1 MATSTD
7 YINQLKAD
15 KQTLVNNLVAKGV
28 TATNDETFTTLVP
41 KVADIQ
47 SSSATLGTKT
57 ITANGTYKAEND
69 NLDGYSE
76 VTVETSGV
84 DINDYYLMQLSE
96 TNPKIIRY
104 IKQIP
109 LLDTSNVTNMYAT
122 FANLTNITT
131 MPLIDTSNVTNMNY
145 MFSSCS
151 KLTSIPQLDTSKV
164 TNMSNM
170 FSNCSKLTTIPLLN
184 TSNVTDMSNMFS
196 SCSSLTSIPQL
207 DTSKVINTSNMF
219 SSCSKL
225 TSIPQLDTSNVSNV
239 YSMFSYCN
247 NITELGGFE
256 NLGQRYSTTSSANY
270 SFYMLNLSSL
280 TKLTEQSIINVLNN
294 LYDIKTKGCNTQ
306 KVMLGNTNLA
316 KLTSTEGLAALK
328 QAQDYGW
335 TVS

>member
-1 MATSTD
+1 MATSAD

-131 MPLIDTSNVTNMNY
+131 MPLIDTSNVTNMTSTFQSCSKLTNIPLLNTSNVTNMAT
-145 MFSSCS
+145 MFDGCSNLTSIPQLDTSKVTSMNNMFASCS

-170 FSNCSKLTTIPLLN
+170 FT
-184 TSNVTDMSNMFS
+184 
-196 SCSSLTSIPQL
+196 
-207 DTSKVINTSNMF
+207 
-219 SSCSKL
+219 SCSKL
-225 TSIPQLDTSNVSNV
+225 TSIPQLDASNVNNV

-247 NITELGGFE
+247 NITELGGLE
-256 NLGQRYSTTSSANY
+256 NLGQGYSTTASANY
-270 SFYMLNLSSL
+270 SYCMLNLSSL

-306 KVMLGNTNLA
+306 KVILGNTNLA

>member
-1 MATSTD
+1 MATSAD

-131 MPLIDTSNVTNMNY
+131 MPLIDTSNVTNMTST
-145 MFSSCS
+145 FQSCS
-151 KLTSIPQLDTSKV
+151 KLTNIPLLNTSNVTNMATMFDGCSNLTSIPQLDTSKV
-164 TNMSNM
+164 TSMNNM
-170 FSNCSKLTTIPLLN
+170 FA
-184 TSNVTDMSNMFS
+184 
-196 SCSSLTSIPQL
+196 
-207 DTSKVINTSNMF
+207 
-219 SSCSKL
+219 SCSKL
-225 TSIPQLDTSNVSNV
+225 TSIPQLDASNVNNV

-247 NITELGGFE
+247 NITELGGLE
-256 NLGQRYSTTSSANY
+256 NLGQGYSTTASANY
-270 SFYMLNLSSL
+270 SYCMLNLSSL

-306 KVMLGNTNLA
+306 KVILGNTNLA

>member
-1 MATSTD
+1 MATSAD

-76 VTVETSGV
+76 VTVETRGV

-96 TNPKIIRY
+96 TNPRIIRY

-131 MPLIDTSNVTNMNY
+131 MPLIDTSNVTNMTS
-145 MFSSCS
+145 MFQSCS
-151 KLTSIPQLDTSKV
+151 KLTNIPLLNTSNVTNMTTMFDGCSNLTSIPQLDTSKV
-164 TNMSNM
+164 TIMNNM
-170 FSNCSKLTTIPLLN
+170 FA
-184 TSNVTDMSNMFS
+184 
-196 SCSSLTSIPQL
+196 
-207 DTSKVINTSNMF
+207 
-219 SSCSKL
+219 SCSKL
-225 TSIPQLDTSNVSNV
+225 TSIPQLDASNVNNV

-256 NLGQRYSTTSSANY
+256 NLGQGYSTTSAANY
-270 SFYMLNLSSL
+270 SICMLNLSSL

-306 KVMLGNTNLA
+306 KVILGNTNLA

>member
-1 MATSTD
+1 MATSAD

-96 TNPKIIRY
+96 TNPIIIRY

-131 MPLIDTSNVTNMNY
+131 MPLIDTSNVTNMTS
-145 MFSSCS
+145 MFQSCSKLTNIPLLNTSNVTNMTTMFDGCSNLTSIPQLDTSKVTIMNNMFASCS

-164 TNMSNM
+164 TSMSNM
-170 FSNCSKLTTIPLLN
+170 FT
-184 TSNVTDMSNMFS
+184 
-196 SCSSLTSIPQL
+196 
-207 DTSKVINTSNMF
+207 
-219 SSCSKL
+219 SCSKL
-225 TSIPQLDTSNVSNV
+225 TSIPQLDASNVNNV

-256 NLGQRYSTTSSANY
+256 NLGQGYSTTSAANY
-270 SFYMLNLSSL
+270 SICMLNLSSL

-306 KVMLGNTNLA
+306 KVTLGNTNLA

>member
-84 DINDYYLMQLSE
+84 DINDYYFMQLSE
-96 TNPKIIRY
+96 TNPKIIQY

-131 MPLIDTSNVTNMNY
+131 MPLIDTSNVTNMTS
-145 MFSSCS
+145 MFQSCS
-151 KLTSIPQLDTSKV
+151 KLTNIPLLNTSNVTNMTTMFDGCSNLTSIPQLDTSKV
-164 TNMSNM
+164 TTMTSM
-170 FSNCSKLTTIPLLN
+170 F
-184 TSNVTDMSNMFS
+184 
-196 SCSSLTSIPQL
+196 Q
-207 DTSKVINTSNMF
+207 
-219 SSCSKL
+219 SCSKL
-225 TSIPQLDTSNVSNV
+225 TSIPQLDASNVNNV

-256 NLGQRYSTTSSANY
+256 NLGQGYSTTSAANY
-270 SFYMLNLSSL
+270 SICMLNLSSL

-306 KVMLGNTNLA
+306 KVILGNTNLA

-335 TVS
+335 NVS

>member
-1 MATSTD
+1 MATSAD

-76 VTVETSGV
+76 VTVETRGV

-96 TNPKIIRY
+96 TNPRIIRY

-131 MPLIDTSNVTNMNY
+131 MPLIDTSNVTNMTS
-145 MFSSCS
+145 MFQSCS
-151 KLTSIPQLDTSKV
+151 KLTNIPLLNTSNVTNMTTMFDGCSNLTSIPQLDTSKV

-170 FSNCSKLTTIPLLN
+170 FT
-184 TSNVTDMSNMFS
+184 
-196 SCSSLTSIPQL
+196 
-207 DTSKVINTSNMF
+207 
-219 SSCSKL
+219 SCSKL
-225 TSIPQLDTSNVSNV
+225 TSIPQLDASNVNNV

-256 NLGQRYSTTSSANY
+256 NLGQGYSTTSAANY
-270 SFYMLNLSSL
+270 SICMLNLSSL

-306 KVMLGNTNLA
+306 KVILGNTNLA

>member
-1 MATSTD
+1 MATSAD

-76 VTVETSGV
+76 VTVETRGV

-96 TNPKIIRY
+96 TNPRIIRY

-131 MPLIDTSNVTNMNY
+131 MPLIDTSNVTNMTS
-145 MFSSCS
+145 MFQSCSKLTNIPLLNTSNVTNMTTMFDGCSNLTSIPQLDTSKVTIMNNMFASCS

-170 FSNCSKLTTIPLLN
+170 FT
-184 TSNVTDMSNMFS
+184 
-196 SCSSLTSIPQL
+196 
-207 DTSKVINTSNMF
+207 
-219 SSCSKL
+219 SCSKL
-225 TSIPQLDTSNVSNV
+225 TSIPQLDASNVNNV

-256 NLGQRYSTTSSANY
+256 NLGQGYSTTSAANY
-270 SFYMLNLSSL
+270 SICMLNLSSL

-306 KVMLGNTNLA
+306 KVILGNTNLA